1 MAPPRGK
8 DLGLMEV
15 VEAGNLIRVSASDPA
30 NIIFGVVTDPALK
43 DEVQPEAV
51 RVLGLNV
58 GVRL

>member
-1 MAPPRGK
+1 
-8 DLGLMEV
+8 MEV